1 MRTGNKKI
9 NLCII
14 LLAVGLV
21 IVLSDQG
28 YCRQRESESYAL
40 MIQQSPVSGGTVTP
54 GLGVQRFGLNEVVTL
69 TAIPKPG
76 YHFVYWLG
84 DVIEE
89 TTEET
94 TVVVDSP
101 KIIIA
106 VFERT
111 EYSTLTEL
119 DTIMPGIGR
128 GGAMAVRTDFRM
140 GRPINPG
147 GWKDRDWPTYE
158 PPESYDRDFP
168 VPDGDMGEDF
178 PVPLSNDFPVPMSN
192 DFPVPDDE
200 PIPEPATMLLFGVG
214 AVFAI
219 SKRKSRSMSRN
230 N

>member
-28 YCRQRESESYAL
+28 YCRQRESEGYAL
-40 MIQQSPVSGGTVTP
+40 IIQNSPVNGGTVTP

-69 TAIPKPG
+69 RAIPKPG
-76 YHFVYWLG
+76 YYFVYWLG

-89 TTEET
+89 TSEET

-106 VFERT
+106 IFERT

-119 DTIMPGIGR
+119 DTIRPGIGR

-140 GRPINPG
+140 GPRISPG
-147 GWKDRDWPTYE
+147 GWKDRDWDWPTFE
-158 PPESYDRDFP
+158 PWVPPGPFP
-168 VPDGDMGEDF
+168 VPDGDMGED
-178 PVPLSNDFPVPMSN
+178 VPLPVDNDI
-192 DFPVPDDE
+192 PVPDDE
-200 PIPEPATMLLFGVG
+200 PVPEPATMLLLGAG

-219 SKRKSRSMSRN
+219 SRRKSRSLVLVV
-230 N
+230 

>member
-1 MRTGNKKI
+1 MRTGSKKI

-21 IVLSDQG
+21 IALSDQG
-28 YCRQRESESYAL
+28 YCRQRESEGYVL

-84 DVIEE
+84 DVIDG

-111 EYSTLTEL
+111 EYNTLTEL
-119 DTIMPGIGR
+119 DTIRPGLGR
-128 GGAMAVRTDFRM
+128 GGARAVRTDFRM
-140 GRPINPG
+140 GRRINPG
-147 GWKDRDWPTYE
+147 GRKDRDRPTYE
-158 PPESYDRDFP
+158 PPELLGRNFP

-178 PVPLSNDFPVPMSN
+178 PVPMDG

-200 PIPEPATMLLFGVG
+200 PIPEPATIAMVGLGAFLLR
-214 AVFAI
+214 
-219 SKRKSRSMSRN
+219 KRKHK
-230 N
+230 